1 MEPVCSSVYTAGW
14 KTRPFQI
21 VSTNMERED
30 FFFFFFF
37 SGLRTLTLIT
47 DEQSKSSR
55 EKKNTHQNQTPVCS
69 PLKSRFGLMR
79 LLEVLSLHGLFL
91 WHGKSGDYP
100 IVKVIYLAVRP
111 PLGLFFFLCGEKE
124 RRGPILRFMTYCV
137 KRATPDKQVG
147 ALM

>member
-37 SGLRTLTLIT
+37 QACALSHLSQTSNQSLRGKKKYPSKPDSCLLSIEVALWSYEASGGFVFAWFIFMARQIWRL
-47 DEQSKSSR
+47 SKCQGHLSCGSSAA
-55 EKKNTHQNQTPVCS
+55 
-69 PLKSRFGLMR
+69 
-79 LLEVLSLHGLFL
+79 
-91 WHGKSGDYP
+91 W
-100 IVKVIYLAVRP
+100 A
-111 PLGLFFFLCGEKE
+111 FFFWCGEKE
-124 RRGPILRFMTYCV
+124 SRGPILRFMTYCV